1 MAIGHKEAYD
11 KDSDSVRMRHM
22 LFGLHQ
28 KLVVDGCWL
37 APTLTMQQLLS
48 SSFLCHD
55 WGGRRCLVGPVPVP
69 EAREVLAPAAAVD
82 LLITGDPFAAS
93 SALSCVRD

>member
-48 SSFLCHD
+48 SSLDSNPEYCRVHRATMEE
-55 WGGRRCLVGPVPVP
+55 WKSKSSVPTI
-69 EAREVLAPAAAVD
+69 ARSPN
-82 LLITGDPFAAS
+82 
-93 SALSCVRD
+93 R